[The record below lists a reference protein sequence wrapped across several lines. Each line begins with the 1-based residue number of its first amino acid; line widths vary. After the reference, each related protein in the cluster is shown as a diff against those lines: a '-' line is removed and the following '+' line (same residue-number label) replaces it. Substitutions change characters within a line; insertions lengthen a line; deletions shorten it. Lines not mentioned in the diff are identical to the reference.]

1 MARLDVAT
9 LMTTCKT
16 MLGGLSAWQSL
27 CNTTSATEATKRIY
41 LGGVVAN
48 PLESTC
54 PVCWLDLNPA
64 VFDWA
69 GTGRG
74 RLTVEARYEIAVPET
89 MVDDYQQQYLW
100 VWERV
105 ADLMAD
111 INSNV
116 NGSGGLML
124 RSFTMPLR
132 PGQIDPADNDGRC
145 EWSFTFGL
153 VIELV

>member
-9 LMTTCKT
+9 LMSTCKT
-16 MLGGLSAWQSL
+16 MLGSLSAWQSL
-27 CNTTSATEATKRIY
+27 CNTTSATEATKRVY
-41 LGGVVAN
+41 LGGVPAE
-48 PLESTC
+48 PLETTC
-54 PVCWLDLNPA
+54 PVCWLDINPA

-74 RLTVEARYEIAVPET
+74 RVTVEARYEIAPPEAIR
-89 MVDDYQQQYLW
+89 DDYQAQYLW
-100 VWERV
+100 TWQQV
-105 ADLMAD
+105 ADLMAG
-111 INSNV
+111 INSAV

-124 RSFTMPLR
+124 RSMTVPLR
-132 PGQIDPADNDGRC
+132 PGQIDPADNDGRS